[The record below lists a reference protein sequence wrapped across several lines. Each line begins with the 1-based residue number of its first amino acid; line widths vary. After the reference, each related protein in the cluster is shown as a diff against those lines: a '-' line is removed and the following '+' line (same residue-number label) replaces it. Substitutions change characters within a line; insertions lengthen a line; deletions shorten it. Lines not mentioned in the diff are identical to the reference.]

1 MERLGRAAQV
11 PGRVFGLE
19 RPADDHPAERGK
31 LRQEAGTRNAGER
44 TKTFFFFII
53 LVKSSLD
60 CRPNSE
66 QFDPVTVLL
75 LQFSV
80 KCKLMTSLLLG
91 GMSSLKLGRME
102 GISIWIISKTI

>member
-31 LRQEAGTRNAGER
+31 LRQEAGARNAGER

-53 LVKSSLD
+53 LANSSLD

-66 QFDPVTVLL
+66 SKARHEFGKRCLPKQFEPVL
-75 LQFSV
+75 
-80 KCKLMTSLLLG
+80 
-91 GMSSLKLGRME
+91 
-102 GISIWIISKTI
+102 